1 MKRTRPSERGV
12 ILAIDQGT
20 TQTKALLVDG
30 RMRIMAE
37 AAHEF
42 PLYYPRPGWVEQEP
56 EEIWSSVVRAIGSVL
71 SQARLDPRRIAAVG
85 ITNQRETVVVYDRRS
100 LRPVGRA
107 IVWQD
112 RRTASA
118 CEELRARGV
127 EPRVRNLT
135 GLVLDPYF
143 SATKL
148 AWILEHHRGARG
160 ALESGKLRWGTIDTY
175 LIARLS
181 SGAAYSTDPS
191 NASRTLLFPLKGG
204 GWNENLAEIFRVPER
219 AGAAIVSH
227 HERAGATQGLSF
239 LPDGI
244 PIAAPI
250 GDQQA
255 ALFAQACFSPGEAKC
270 TYGTGA
276 FLLANTGEKIVRS
289 KNGLLTTVAWRF
301 GGKTTFA
308 LEGAVFVAG
317 AAVQWLRDGL
327 GIIRSSADVEKLAA
341 SVPDTGGVVFV
352 PALTGLG
359 APHWRPDARGLV
371 SGLTRGT
378 SAAHIARAGLEG
390 IAFQCHDLLKAME
403 SDMGKRLK
411 LVKVDGGAAANDL
424 LMQFQ
429 ADILG
434 RPIARSTTTSLTGLG
449 AAYIAGM
456 AAGMCPSLASIRAGW
471 AEEKRFKP
479 KMRGKDVEGH
489 LARWR
494 AAIGKA

>member
-1 MKRTRPSERGV
+1 MKRKRPSDKGV

-30 RMRIMAE
+30 RMRIVAE

-56 EEIWSSVVRAIGSVL
+56 EEIWASVVRAIRSVL
-71 SQARLDPRRIAAVG
+71 SQARLDPRRIAAIG
-85 ITNQRETVVVYDRRS
+85 ITNQRETVVVYDRRT
-100 LRPVGRA
+100 LRPIGRA

-112 RRTASA
+112 RRTAPE
-118 CEELRARGV
+118 CEALRARGV
-127 EPRVRNLT
+127 EPRVRRLT

-148 AWILEHHRGARG
+148 AWILKHHDRARS
-160 ALESGKLRWGTIDTY
+160 ALENDKLRWGTIDTY

-181 SGAAYSTDPS
+181 GGAAYSTDPS
-191 NASRTLLFPLKGG
+191 NASRTLLFPLDGDA
-204 GWNENLAEIFRVPER
+204 WNEDLADIFHVPR
-219 AGAAIVSH
+219 GRGAGIIF
-227 HERAGATQGLSF
+227 HEAPAGATQGLSF

-255 ALFAQACFSPGEAKC
+255 ALFAQACFAPGEAKC

-301 GGKTTFA
+301 GKKTTFA

-327 GIIRSSADVEKLAA
+327 GIIRSSSEVEKLAA

-359 APHWRPDARGLV
+359 APHWRPDARGLLC
-371 SGLTRGT
+371 GLTRGT

-403 SDMGKRLK
+403 GDMGKRLR
-411 LVKVDGGAAANDL
+411 LVKVDGGAAANNL

-434 RPIARSTTTSLTGLG
+434 RPMARSTTTSLTGLG
-449 AAYIAGM
+449 AAYVAGM
-456 AAGMCPSLASIRAGW
+456 MAGLYPSMASIRSAW
-471 AEEKRFKP
+471 AEERRFKP
-479 KMRGKDVEGH
+479 LMGRQEVEGH

-494 AAIGKA
+494 GAIGKA